1 MNKTLLQVNASLFSG
16 AGQSSLLANE
26 FVAGWN
32 KRNPGA
38 TVIVRDLAGREVG
51 RGLSRYDAADAA
63 RIVGLKSDAIEPVL
77 GYSAGPLIHADDLA
91 LAG

>member
-1 MNKTLLQVNASLFSG
+1 MRWSCATA
-16 AGQSSLLANE
+16 
-26 FVAGWN
+26 
-32 KRNPGA
+32 PGERSA
-38 TVIVRDLAGREVG
+38 

-63 RIVGLKSDAIEPVL
+63 RIVGLKSDAIEPAL